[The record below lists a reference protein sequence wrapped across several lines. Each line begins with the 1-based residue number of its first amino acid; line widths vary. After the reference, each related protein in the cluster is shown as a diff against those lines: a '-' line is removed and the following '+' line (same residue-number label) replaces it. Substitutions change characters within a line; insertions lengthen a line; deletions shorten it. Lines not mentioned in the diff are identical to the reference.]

1 MVCCVGRKTLV
12 LLAAMFW
19 SLIGLYLLRR
29 GWVLLHGSDYLV
41 IGVALVVGT
50 FKSIMVF
57 QRTALTNVER
67 INKLGEQA
75 PVAQVFSGKAWG
87 LIAFMMALGMIMRF
101 SGLPTELRGF
111 VIIAVGWGLLLASR
125 VVWSEWQRL

>member
-1 MVCCVGRKTLV
+1 
-12 LLAAMFW
+12 
-19 SLIGLYLLRR
+19 
-29 GWVLLHGSDYLV
+29 V